1 MARRTMGLLIWVVIY
16 EVLLLAFSSVNQMQ
30 SLFIVLFIVQIFD
43 YSCWQDSLYV
53 FEELS
58 TWWWNWAS
66 FPDSHQK
73 KSSLFKAMQAQMSPG
88 SPLLKP
94 FCPTCWTVR
103 TKAIAAVLEN
113 YGLLLNDI
121 GKRWVCT
128 KINWPFKFYEEIQH
142 ILWFKAFLSYFL
154 SYWTTFCHIAG
165 QRHNYTGGCT
175 SI

>member
-1 MARRTMGLLIWVVIY
+1 MSGHIRGVAARLQQCEPNAIFVHCLVHSTNLWLQ
-16 EVLLLAFSSVNQMQ
+16 LLARQ
-30 SLFIVLFIVQIFD
+30 SLCIRGALDLVM
-43 YSCWQDSLYV
+43 
-53 FEELS
+53 ELS
-58 TWWWNWAS
+58 QLIRFS
-66 FPDSHQK
+66 PK

-154 SYWTTFCHIAG
+154 SYWTTFCHIVG